1 MAIGIRPDLRLGSG
15 SSLSTVSLSSTCVS
29 FISKRLL
36 YSVGS
41 QVSDVPGDGIVS
53 TGTLTPA
60 MLRRILV
67 ANRGEI
73 ARRVF
78 RTCHLMAI
86 ETVAVYSDADATEPH
101 TAEADRAVRLPG
113 SSPTETYLD
122 VDAVLGAAKQ
132 SEADAIHPGYGFLAE
147 NAEFAR
153 RVAAEGLAW
162 IGPPPEAIE
171 IMGSK
176 LRSKEVAESAGVPIL
191 GAVDLTG
198 LSVLESAKAA
208 QSIGW
213 PLLVK
218 ASAGGGGKGMRIVRR
233 PGDLAEAIEGACREA
248 ASAFGDDTVFLERYL
263 DAPRHVEIQ
272 VFADSHGQV
281 VSLFERECSIQ
292 RRHQKIVEEAP
303 SPALDEA
310 LRRAMGDTAVR
321 IARAVGY
328 VGAGT
333 VEFLLQDRDF
343 FFLEMNTRLQVEHPV
358 TEMVTGL
365 DLVRLQIEVA
375 DGGSLPEGALSIS
388 GHAIEARLY
397 AEDPRN
403 DFLPV
408 TGTLHR
414 FEIPVEPGVRID
426 SGVESGS
433 TVSVFYDPMLAKIV
447 SHASTREQAA
457 ITLASVLRRGVIHGP
472 TTNRDLLVRILEHPE
487 FLAGAIDTHFIER
500 NDLTM
505 LSRPLA
511 DEEAEHLAAVAAA
524 LSDQSLERRQA
535 RVLATLPSGWRNSP
549 EHLQERAYR
558 GEHGTHV
565 IRYSATPVP
574 IVEGLHDLVVITCTP
589 DLVGLSRGEVEHRFA
604 VARYGDTRH
613 LDSDL
618 GPVRLEAMPRFAT
631 AEPTE
636 TPGSL
641 HAPMPGKV
649 IRVEVATGDQVRA
662 GQVLLLLEAM
672 KMEHTLRAPHDGT
685 VREVD
690 FDPGDQVEAGVILV
704 VVEETP

>member
-1 MAIGIRPDLRLGSG
+1 M
-15 SSLSTVSLSSTCVS
+15 V
-29 FISKRLL
+29 
-36 YSVGS
+36 
-41 QVSDVPGDGIVS
+41 
-53 TGTLTPA
+53 
-60 MLRRILV
+60 
-67 ANRGEI
+67 
-73 ARRVF
+73 
-78 RTCHLMAI
+78 I
-86 ETVAVYSDADATEPH
+86 ETVAVYSDPDATEPH

-113 SSPTETYLD
+113 SSPSDTYLD
-122 VDAVLGAAKQ
+122 IESVLGAAKQ

-153 RVAAEGLAW
+153 RVAADGLVW
-162 IGPPPEAIE
+162 IGPPPDAIE

-191 GAVDLTG
+191 GSVDLTG
-198 LSVLESAKAA
+198 LSVHGSAEAA
-208 QSIGW
+208 DSIGW

-233 PGDLAEAIEGACREA
+233 QDDLAEAIEGARREA
-248 ASAFGDDTVFLERYL
+248 ASAFGDDTLFLERYL
-263 DAPRHVEIQ
+263 EAPRHVEIQ

-281 VSLFERECSIQ
+281 VSLFERECSVQ
-292 RRHQKIVEEAP
+292 RRHQKIIEESP
-303 SPALDEA
+303 SPALDQD
-310 LRRAMGDTAVR
+310 LRQTMGETAVR
-321 IARAVGY
+321 AARAVGY

-343 FFLEMNTRLQVEHPV
+343 SFLEMNTRLQVEHPV

-375 DGGSLPEGALSIS
+375 DGAVLGPVPSLT

-426 SGVESGS
+426 SGVETGS
-433 TVSVFYDPMLAKIV
+433 TVSVFYDPMLAKVI
-447 SHASTREQAA
+447 SHATTRERAA
-457 ITLASVLRRGVIHGP
+457 VTLATVLRRAAIHGP
-472 TTNRDLLVRILEHPE
+472 TTNRDLLVRILEHPA
-487 FLAGAIDTHFIER
+487 FLAGEIDTHFIDR
-500 NDLTM
+500 HDLTT

-511 DEEAEHLAAVAAA
+511 DEVTEHLAAVAAA
-524 LSDQSLERRQA
+524 LSDQALERSQA
-535 RVLATLPSGWRNSP
+535 RVLATIPSGWRNSP

-558 GEHGTHV
+558 GEHETYV
-565 IRYSATPVP
+565 VRYSADPVP
-574 IVEGLHDLVVITCTP
+574 LVEGLHDLVVITCTS
-589 DLVGLSRGEVEHRFA
+589 DLVELSRGDVEHRFA
-604 VARYGDTRH
+604 VGRYGDTRH

-618 GPVRLEAMPRFAT
+618 GPARLEAVPRFAT
-631 AEPTE
+631 ADQSE

-662 GQVLLLLEAM
+662 GQVLLVLEAM
-672 KMEHTLRAPHDGT
+672 KMEHALRAPHDGT
-685 VREVD
+685 VVEVD
-690 FDPGDQVEAGVILV
+690 FDAGDQVEAGAILV
-704 VVEETP
+704 VVEETL